1 MKNKNKWIAI
11 LGIVCIL
18 LILLLFLAMK
28 IRTNNKEIYES
39 ASKAMV
45 YITNQEQGG
54 NGSIYKIEKDR
65 LIIVTTYHL
74 LQDSEEVTVYFT
86 DQTVAPG
93 TVIEI
98 NENHDVGFVSV
109 DMQEILPKTMEQITC
124 VEYDEKVYDNLEV
137 GDYMEYRYLE
147 WNGGHVSST
156 SQEGSIGHLNW
167 YIEAFDDYFVYNYC
181 DVTPG
186 MSGCAAVAKDG
197 SYIGMMVGGMDNESG
212 ALSAKVI
219 EEIYSEME

>member
-1 MKNKNKWIAI
+1 MKNKKKWIYI
-11 LGIVCIL
+11 RRLICLFVICLIVYVIWVGEN
-18 LILLLFLAMK
+18 I
-28 IRTNNKEIYES
+28 KERYNS
-39 ASKAMV
+39 ATQAMV
-45 YITNQEQGG
+45 YITSHEQGG

-93 TVIEI
+93 SVIEI

-109 DMQEILPKTMEQITC
+109 DMQEILPKTMEQIAC
-124 VEYDEKVYDNLEV
+124 VEYDEKVYNNLEV

-167 YIEAFDDYFVYNYC
+167 YIEAFDDYFIYNYC
-181 DVTPG
+181 DVQPG

-197 SYIGMMVGGMDNESG
+197 SYIGMMVGGIDNESG
-212 ALSAKVI
+212 ALSVKKI
-219 EEIYSEME
+219 EEIYASME